1 MIDALTEP
9 YVLFG
14 LGTCLL
20 MIVLVFVADYQESK
34 TPPPNNPNRHARE
47 FSASETTQNPGA
59 ISSITI
65 LATTQCR
72 TVTYQAKKG

>member
-34 TPPPNNPNRHARE
+34 TPPQ
-47 FSASETTQNPGA
+47 TTQIDMPGSFQLPRQPKTRGPSRA
-59 ISSITI
+59 
-65 LATTQCR
+65 
-72 TVTYQAKKG
+72 